1 MLSLRFPRPT
11 HRVFAPRDPAKRPR
25 ITVLVL
31 AVFVLK
37 IAVDAWRRRRAEN
50 AGTTAA

>member
-1 MLSLRFPRPT
+1 MRFLRFPRPT
-11 HRVFAPRDPAKRPR
+11 HRVFAKRDPAKRPR

-37 IAVDAWRRRRAEN
+37 VAVDAGRRRLTRGTE
-50 AGTTAA
+50 TTA